1 MNMGMQLVFQKHDD
15 FNDREMYRHEVELTV
30 EAEAMSFDTVWPVE
44 HHFTDYSMCPDNMQ
58 FLSYVAGRTTR
69 LGLATGAIIVPWN
82 DPMRVVEKMVLL
94 DHLSDGRAI
103 LGLGRGLARREYR
116 GMRQDMDEA
125 RERFNE
131 GAEIILRGLEEGFVE
146 ANGKYYQQPRI
157 EVRPRPIGS
166 FRDRRYMVCM
176 SPDSFEVAAELGMG
190 VMMFSQFPYE
200 QLKDR
205 IDHYR
210 QDYRAKHAEEPPPI
224 NCADFVACFPER
236 SKAEEIARK
245 HIVGYLASVLDHY
258 EMLDAKHFEK
268 TGRSYQHYA
277 DSAKMLE
284 EMGHDAMMDGFLE
297 ANLWGDPAQI
307 RDRLEKRRE
316 LIGDFEVNGV
326 FSYQSLP
333 FDMVAQNMTLFVDE
347 VGPTLKGW
355 PRGA

>member
-131 GAEIILRGLEEGFVE
+131 GAEIILRGLEDGFVE

-258 EMLDAKHFEK
+258 EMLDAEHFEK

-277 DSAKMLE
+277 DGAKMLE
-284 EMGHDAMMDGFLE
+284 EMGHDAMIDGFLE

-333 FDMVAQNMTLFVDE
+333 FDVVAQNMTLFVDE